1 MKKKKKYQQTDS
13 GVDMVTFAPL
23 VFGTNVRDM
32 RMESQLFLKNLANK
46 LMLKSGGEYAS
57 TVTR

>member
-1 MKKKKKYQQTDS
+1 MEKKKKNQQTVS

-23 VFGTNVRDM
+23 VFGTNRDM
-32 RMESQLFLKNLANK
+32 RMESQLILKNLANK